1 MPSPRFYCQTHLA
14 GLSTVALPAG
24 ASHHV
29 NVLRLAS
36 GQEIV
41 LFDGTGGEY
50 ACTLRFDGKQAMAD
64 ILAHH
69 QRESELSGRLT
80 LVQGLAG
87 ADKMDWIIE
96 KAVELGIS
104 AILPVSARRSVLQ
117 LSGPR
122 LEKRMLHWQR
132 IIQSASEQCGRNQLA
147 SLSTPVSLSEAL
159 ASLPVAPEQLTL
171 LCDPAATTDLQVCL
185 AEHAPLKAVTLLV
198 GPEGGWTLEEIK
210 IAQGKGAIAVRFGS
224 RVLRTETAGL
234 ALITAVSTLCGW
246 N

>member
-14 GLSTVALPAG
+14 GLSMLALPAQT
-24 ASHHV
+24 AHHV

-50 ACTLRFDGKQAMAD
+50 TCTLRFDGKQAMAD
-64 ILAHH
+64 IQAHH
-69 QRESELSGRLT
+69 QKESELSGRLT

-96 KAVELGIS
+96 KAVELGVS

-132 IIQSASEQCGRNQLA
+132 VIQSASEQCGRNQLA
-147 SLSTPVSLSEAL
+147 SLSPPASLSEAL
-159 ASLPVAPEQLTL
+159 GTLPAAPEQLTL
-171 LCDPAATTDLQVCL
+171 LCDPAASIDLHACL
-185 AEHAPLKAVTLLV
+185 GEQAPLKAVTLLV
-198 GPEGGWTLEEIK
+198 GPEGGWTPEEIS
-210 IAQGKGAIAVRFGS
+210 IAQEKGAIAVRFGT

-234 ALITAVSTLCGW
+234 ALITAVTTLCGW

>member
-50 ACTLRFDGKQAMAD
+50 LCTLRFDGKQAMAD
-64 ILAHH
+64 IRGHL

-104 AILPVSARRSVLQ
+104 AIVPVSARRSVLQ

-132 IIQSASEQCGRNQLA
+132 VIQSASEQCGRNQLA
-147 SLSTPVSLSEAL
+147 SLSTPASLSEAL
-159 ASLPVAPEQLTL
+159 AALPAAPEQLTL
-171 LCDPAATTDLQVCL
+171 VCDPAATTDLQTCL
-185 AEHAPLKAVTLLV
+185 ARHAPLKAVTLLV
-198 GPEGGWTLEEIK
+198 GPEGGWTPEELK
-210 IAQGKGAIAVRFGS
+210 IAQEKGAVAVRFGS

-234 ALITAVSTLCGW
+234 ALITAVSTLCEW

>member
-14 GLSTVALPAG
+14 GLRTVALPAG

-50 ACTLRFDGKQAMAD
+50 ACTLRFEGKQAMAD
-64 ILAHH
+64 IRAHV
-69 QRESELSGRLT
+69 QKETELSGRLT

-96 KAVELGIS
+96 KAVELGVS

-132 IIQSASEQCGRNQLA
+132 VVQSASEQCGRNQLA
-147 SLSTPVSLSEAL
+147 TLSPP
-159 ASLPVAPEQLTL
+159 ASLAEVLATIRDAPDQLTL
-171 LCDPAATTDLQVCL
+171 LCDPAMTTDLQACL

-198 GPEGGWTLEEIK
+198 GPEGGWTPEELK
-210 IAQGKGAIAVRFGS
+210 IAQEKGAIAVRFGS

-234 ALITAVSTLCGW
+234 ALISAVSVLCGW